1 MALAVKAQLKTV
13 GELDFIAKVLLVDL
27 DDGHILIV
35 ALYIG
40 GDSLRDEGC
49 GNAFSSRFNGFPLVI
64 GIKVEFG
71 AVVQIDVILHAAMI
85 VIGLNTHYRSIGEI
99 LLDESGDG
107 VGQ

>member
-1 MALAVKAQLKTV
+1 MALAVEAQLHSI
-13 GELDFIAKVLLVDL
+13 GELDFIAIVLLVDL

-35 ALYIG
+35 ALHIA
-40 GDSLRDEGC
+40 GDALGDEGG
-49 GNAFSSRFNGFPLVI
+49 GNGLGVAIDGFPLVI
-64 GIKVEFG
+64 GIEVELG